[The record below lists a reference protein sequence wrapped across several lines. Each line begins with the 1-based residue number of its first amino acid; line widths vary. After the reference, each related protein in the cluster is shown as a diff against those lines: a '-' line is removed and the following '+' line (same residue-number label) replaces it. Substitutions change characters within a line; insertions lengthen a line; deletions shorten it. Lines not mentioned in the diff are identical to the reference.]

1 MSYIDSDRLRQV
13 TFLTLIILL
22 GILLFWRSYG
32 FLPGFLGA
40 LTLYI
45 LLRPLLFY
53 LVHIRKWKRII
64 SATLLM
70 IGSFIIILMPIGL
83 LVNLLSSRA
92 GYIVSHST
100 ELITSI
106 KQFADRI
113 RLSSGMDILSDANIQ
128 KIQGTLANFLPQ
140 FLGATFSTLTSL
152 LFMYFIL
159 YFMLVSGKSME
170 ASVVE
175 FIPLKNENIG
185 RLGKEV
191 KGMVISNAV
200 GIPLLAI
207 LQGIFSYIGYSIFG
221 VGDPLFWGVVTAFMS
236 ILPVVG
242 TASIW
247 IPICIYLLAI
257 GQTWHGVGLIIYSL
271 VVIVNLDNVFRLILQ
286 KKMMDVHPMITI
298 FGVIIG
304 VELFGFV
311 GLIFGPLLISIFI
324 LMLRI
329 YRDEFMVRNR
339 DIEIIRK

>member
-1 MSYIDSDRLRQV
+1 
-13 TFLTLIILL
+13 
-22 GILLFWRSYG
+22 
-32 FLPGFLGA
+32 
-40 LTLYI
+40 
-45 LLRPLLFY
+45 
-53 LVHIRKWKRII
+53 
-64 SATLLM
+64 
-70 IGSFIIILMPIGL
+70 
-83 LVNLLSSRA
+83 
-92 GYIVSHST
+92 
-100 ELITSI
+100 
-106 KQFADRI
+106 
-113 RLSSGMDILSDANIQ
+113 MDILSDANIQ